1 MLSVIFFFV
10 FTLPQCNGK
19 QTTVTTLPQP
29 APVPTPAAAPLP
41 AVAPVPTPPPTV
53 VTPTKSFYMKSSQFL
68 TALAERLR
76 SAKVDEATELMA
88 ATVPQAKRDF
98 FQKLFTAS
106 GYTPAAGSQ
115 PWREVGKI
123 SGQERWILPL
133 TKSIQTAGSPAVQ
146 GSPQSPDVPAP
157 TTPPEPGP
165 LTSPSGISLTI
176 GDPPPAS
183 PAPATP
189 NIESPATPVT
199 NVQPTPA
206 PQTPAASPNAA
217 TKATE
222 MAVDL
227 KLSREEGFQITGLHF
242 SPALLAAEGASS
254 DRSLVSPPDP
264 LSISHD
270 FISEVLGKNFRGAR
284 SITDGTKVTHEK
296 LAGLCI
302 VFEEGDYQ
310 MVPGSSLNVTAAT
323 EQRAWAL
330 VRVKSPTQNVESE
343 FGVEMAKNEG
353 TNEWKVDSLDFSRL
367 LQNYVQA
374 TDGGKIYYSP
384 IVKSPSG
391 GESLVVYFEYD
402 KSELNARGLR
412 QMEIVAD
419 LLKSD
424 PARKMRLSGYTDAL
438 GAEDYNNRL
447 SQKRAETV
455 RTKLSELGVDPAQ
468 IISRGYGSDTPLD
481 PNQKEDGSDNPE
493 GRSRNRRTE
502 IYLDF

>member
-1 MLSVIFFFV
+1 
-10 FTLPQCNGK
+10 
-19 QTTVTTLPQP
+19 
-29 APVPTPAAAPLP
+29 
-41 AVAPVPTPPPTV
+41 
-53 VTPTKSFYMKSSQFL
+53 MKSSQFL

-76 SAKVDEATELMA
+76 SGKVEETTELMA

-98 FQKLFTAS
+98 FEKMFTTG
-106 GYTPAAGSQ
+106 GYIPVAGNQ
-115 PWREVGKI
+115 PWREIGKI

-133 TKSIQTAGSPAVQ
+133 TKSPKSPAAPVE
-146 GSPQSPDVPAP
+146 GAANPPPDAP
-157 TTPPEPGP
+157 PPTAPPEPGP
-165 LTSPSGISLTI
+165 LTSPSGISLAI
-176 GDPPPAS
+176 GDPASALPDLPKVDAPKPPVADQQHAPGPQS
-183 PAPATP
+183 P
-189 NIESPATPVT
+189 S
-199 NVQPTPA
+199 
-206 PQTPAASPNAA
+206 
-217 TKATE
+217 TKASE
-222 MAVDL
+222 KAPELAVDL
-227 KLSREEGFQITGLHF
+227 KLSRDRGFEITGLHF
-242 SPALLAAEGASS
+242 SPELLAAEGAAT
-254 DRSLVSPPDP
+254 DRSLASPPDP
-264 LSISHD
+264 LTISHD
-270 FISEVLGKNFRGAR
+270 FVNEVLGKNFRGAR
-284 SITDGTKVTHEK
+284 LITDGTKVTHEK

-302 VFEEGDYQ
+302 VFEEGNYQ

-343 FGVEMAKNEG
+343 FGVEMAKHEG
-353 TNEWKVDSLDFSRL
+353 TNEWKVDSLDFSRM

-402 KSELNARGLR
+402 KSELNARGMR

-455 RTKLSELGVDPAQ
+455 RTKLAELGVDPAQ
-468 IISRGYGSDTPLD
+468 IVSKGYGSDTPLD